1 MVIIVEFSLVPLGV
15 NESLSKILAYA
26 IKELERMNVKF
37 QVTPMCTIFEAES
50 IDEAF
55 NVVKVCHETIIK
67 QGVKRIL
74 TSVKIDDRRDI
85 ERKDMMEKVK
95 SLKDKLKSMS

>member
-50 IDEAF
+50 VGEA
-55 NVVKVCHETIIK
+55 
-67 QGVKRIL
+67 
-74 TSVKIDDRRDI
+74 VKIVEAAHEALFKAGLKRVVTTVRVDDRRDVK
-85 ERKDMMEKVK
+85 RSMEDKVK
-95 SLKDKLKSMS
+95 SLKRSMGEN